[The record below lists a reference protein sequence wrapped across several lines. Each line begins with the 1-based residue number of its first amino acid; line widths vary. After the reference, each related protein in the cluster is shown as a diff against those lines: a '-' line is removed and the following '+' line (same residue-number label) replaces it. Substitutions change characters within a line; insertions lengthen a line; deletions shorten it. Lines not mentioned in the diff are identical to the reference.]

1 MIKQKNKNLL
11 EEIINYFNEKG
22 FFSYLT
28 TLKEYGNGNKN
39 LLSFGEKGLSITL
52 DIALNN
58 NFTEVYKEFEKKFG
72 NKDIKIYL
80 AKDSFMSQTF
90 FKNTYSKLNNF
101 IELQK
106 KINPNSTFKSKL
118 SQRLGL

>member
-1 MIKQKNKNLL
+1 MIKQNNKNLL

-52 DIALNN
+52 DIALNG

-118 SQRLGL
+118 SERLGL